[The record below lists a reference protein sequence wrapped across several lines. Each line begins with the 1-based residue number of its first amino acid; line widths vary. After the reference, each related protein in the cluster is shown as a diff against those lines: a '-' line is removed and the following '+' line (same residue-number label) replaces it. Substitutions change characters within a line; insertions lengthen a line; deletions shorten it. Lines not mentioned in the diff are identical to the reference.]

1 MAKIFSL
8 MGEILVDNTNA
19 NKAIDETTNKG
30 KAQAKTFGEKFGDVT
45 KAVGKV
51 ATAVVGTATSIVG
64 GLTAMANKSAETADT
79 FDKASLRTGLHVEEL
94 QRLKYAAG
102 QSGVELETLE
112 KSAKKMNERLG
123 EVSEGN
129 GKSAEMFKK
138 LGVAVKNSDGQMLDT
153 TAIYDTVLAKL
164 ANMGDTAEATAIGT
178 DLFGKAFVDMKPL
191 LAEGS
196 MGIQELKERAD
207 ELGIVMSEDAVN
219 AGVTFGDTMEDIKL
233 ALGGAFAKLGSTIIP
248 VIQKVLDIVIQN
260 MPMIQKMI
268 DTLAPILVSTLDA
281 ILPVLL
287 DFVNMILPILLDLFN
302 QLLPPLSEII
312 KALLP
317 IFTQLLQILLP
328 PLIKIIEALLPV
340 LLPIIEA
347 LLPLLKPLLDILAWM
362 INNVLMPIINVITSI
377 ANVLSK
383 VLVGAINILTPVIK
397 GLLEIFKTVFGAIAN
412 VVKAPINFIIDGIN
426 LFIKM
431 LNKIKIPDWVPAIG
445 GKGFNLPTIPKLK
458 VGLDFV
464 PYDDFPALLHRGERV
479 MTANENSQYSKND
492 SLTPQKVVN
501 NNITIQNLTVKKE
514 SDIEKIAEE
523 LFYMVKREVAN

>member
-30 KAQAKTFGEKFGDVT
+30 KDQAKTFGEKFGDVT
-45 KAVGKV
+45 KTVGKV
-51 ATAVVGTATSIVG
+51 ATAVVGTATSVVG
-64 GLTAMANKSAETADT
+64 GLMAMANKTAEYAGTMND
-79 FDKASLRTGLHVEEL
+79 ASKKTSLSTDLL
-94 QRLKYAAG
+94 QQLKYAG
-102 QSGVELETLE
+102 DQSGVSFEDLTG
-112 KSAKKMNERLG
+112 SAVKFNK
-123 EVSEGN
+123 VFADAATGN
-129 GKSAEMFKK
+129 KNNIKTFSD
-138 LGVAVKNSDGQMLDT
+138 LGVAIKDSSGKARSSSDVYNDVIMK
-153 TAIYDTVLAKL
+153 LAK
-164 ANMGDTAEATAIGT
+164 MGDTAEANALGNDI
-178 DLFGKAFVDMKPL
+178 FGKSFANLKPL
-191 LAEGS
+191 LAEGAG
-196 MGIQELKERAD
+196 GIQAFKDKAN
-207 ELGIVMSEDAVN
+207 ELGIVMSEDAVQ
-219 AGVTFGDTMEDIKL
+219 AGDNFADSFDTIKA
-233 ALGGAFAKLGSTIIP
+233 ALGGAFAKLGSAVIP
-248 VIQKVLDIVIQN
+248 VLQKVIDIVIQN

-340 LLPIIEA
+340 LLPIIQA
-347 LLPLLKPLLDILAWM
+347 LLPLLTPLLDILAWM

-383 VLVGAINILTPVIK
+383 VLVGAIKILTPVIK

-431 LNKIKIPDWVPAIG
+431 LNKIKIPDWVPAVG

-458 VGLDFV
+458 VGLDYV
-464 PYDDFPALLHRGERV
+464 PYDDFNAILHRGERV
-479 MTANENSQYSKND
+479 LTAEQNSQYSKD
-492 SLTPQKVVN
+492 
-501 NNITIQNLTVKKE
+501 NNITKSNSVINNFIIDKIEVKKE
-514 SDIEKIAEE
+514 NDVELIAEE
-523 LFYMVKREVAN
+523 LYYLQKKAVA